1 MTPSE
6 LERELAAGAWR
17 PLYLFHG
24 QEPLLR
30 EKMLEKVGAL
40 VVSGMEDFN
49 RQTFLADESSPADV
63 LDVASTMPFMQRPRV
78 VILRGVDA
86 YTADELSLFLKYLDS
101 PNEDAILVLV
111 ADKVDWRLKL
121 FKAIK
126 DKDMVVSFDPPRGR
140 GLVTWVQD
148 AMGRRGPEMTR
159 TAAEALIEQVGTDPA
174 ELDREVEKISLY
186 VMGESKVDVDAV
198 RAAARLGHTANV
210 FKLGDAVGRQ
220 NVDEAMAAIDD
231 LLATDHHLP
240 VLIMLIRHFRI
251 LLKAK
256 VFMAEDRPRN
266 EAPKALGVPPFT
278 VSNYMEQARELS
290 LDEIKKGL
298 ARLQQANLTLV
309 TTQTPERLVM
319 DSLVLELSQLKMRR
333 RTGP

>member
-6 LERELAAGAWR
+6 LDRELAKGEWR

-30 EKMLEKVGAL
+30 EQMLEKMGDL
-40 VVSGMEDFN
+40 VASGMEDFN
-49 RQTFLADESSPADV
+49 RQTFLADESSPAEV
-63 LDVASTMPFMQRPRV
+63 LDVASTMPFMQPPRV
-78 VILRGVDA
+78 VILRGVDS

-126 DKDMVVSFDPPRGR
+126 DKGLVVSFDPPKGR
-140 GLVTWVQD
+140 GLVTWVQE
-148 AMGRRGPEMTR
+148 AMRRRGTEMTR
-159 TAAEALIEQVGTDPA
+159 AGAEALIEQVGTDPA

-186 VMGESKVDVDAV
+186 VMGEPRVDVDAV

-256 VFMAEDRPRN
+256 IFMDENRPRN

-278 VSNYMEQARELS
+278 VGNYMDQARELS
-290 LDEIKKGL
+290 LGEIKKGL

-319 DSLVLELSQLKMRR
+319 DSLILELSQLKMRR
-333 RTGP
+333 RTEL

>member
-1 MTPSE
+1 
-6 LERELAAGAWR
+6 
-17 PLYLFHG
+17 
-24 QEPLLR
+24 
-30 EKMLEKVGAL
+30 
-40 VVSGMEDFN
+40 
-49 RQTFLADESSPADV
+49 
-63 LDVASTMPFMQRPRV
+63 MPFMQPPRV
-78 VILRGVDA
+78 VILRGVDS
-86 YTADELSLFLKYLDS
+86 YSADELSLFLKYLDS

-111 ADKVDWRLKL
+111 ADKVDWRLKF
-121 FKAIK
+121 FKALK
-126 DKDMVVSFDPPRGR
+126 DKGMVVSFDPPRGK

-148 AMGRRGPEMTR
+148 AMKRRGPDMTR
-159 TAAEALIEQVGTDPA
+159 PAAEALIEQVGTDPA

-186 VMGESKVDVDAV
+186 AMGQSRVDVDAV
-198 RAAARLGHTANV
+198 REAARLGHTANV

-256 VFMAEDRPRN
+256 IFMDAKRPKN

-278 VSNYMEQARELS
+278 IGNYMDQARELS
-290 LDEIKKGL
+290 LEEIKKGL
-298 ARLQQANLTLV
+298 VRLQQANLTLV

-319 DSLVLELSQLKMRR
+319 DSLILELSQLKMRR